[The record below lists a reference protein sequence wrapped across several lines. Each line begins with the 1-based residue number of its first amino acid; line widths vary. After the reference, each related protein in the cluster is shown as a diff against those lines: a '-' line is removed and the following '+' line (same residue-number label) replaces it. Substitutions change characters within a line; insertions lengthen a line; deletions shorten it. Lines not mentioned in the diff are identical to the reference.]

1 MRLYDLVLIL
11 KASLSEAQRK
21 KLLDTV
27 KEWFKPASPQGGQG
41 KIAKEE
47 SWGQKVLSYKIKKE
61 DSGFYVLLT
70 IESEVGVPSDF
81 EKKILQN
88 ENVLRHLLIRKK

>member
-1 MRLYDLVLIL
+1 MRLYELVLIL

-27 KEWFKPASPQGGQG
+27 KEWFKEG
-41 KIAKEE
+41 KITKEE

-70 IESEVGVPSDF
+70 IESEVGVPLDF

-88 ENVLRHLLIRKK
+88 ENVLRHVLIRKK

>member
-11 KASLSEAQRK
+11 KTSLSEAQRK
-21 KLLDTV
+21 KLLDSV
-27 KEWFKPASPQGGQG
+27 KEWFKEG
-41 KIAKEE
+41 KITKEE

-70 IESEVGVPSDF
+70 IESEVGVPLDF

-88 ENVLRHLLIRKK
+88 ENVLRHVLIRKK